1 MICNISISCAIFC
14 PTIFFP
20 YLGHP
25 WSRLLGDHPEKE
37 IVSTIVLVNVIHLIT
52 LFLNFHLRWSS
63 RTLGS
68 VCWAEG
74 SSSNFKPSIWGLFG
88 VSICFL
94 FDWIWLFWSI
104 LPVAYIIQLKILGNC
119 QWNLI
124 LSVRSGR
131 LYEGIYIP
139 NWSSTSAKGMSMYK
153 ECWVV
158 HTSRN
163 ILWDERSK
171 LSLQIHSLWRVPVQ
185 EYASLNHIIYFNT
198 CRIIPLK

>member
-1 MICNISISCAIFC
+1 MSMKWMFTFKNFRNVYWHGKTHSVVIWYLSFSCAIFC
-14 PTIFFP
+14 PTTFSP
-20 YLGHP
+20 NLGHP
-25 WSRLLGDHPEKE
+25 WSRFLGDHPEKE
-37 IVSTIVLVNVIHLIT
+37 IGSTIGLVNVVHLIT
-52 LFLNFHLRWSS
+52 LFLNIHLRWFLNLYLRWSS

-131 LYEGIYIP
+131 LYEGIYIS
-139 NWSSTSAKGMSMYK
+139 NWS
-153 ECWVV
+153 
-158 HTSRN
+158 
-163 ILWDERSK
+163 
-171 LSLQIHSLWRVPVQ
+171 
-185 EYASLNHIIYFNT
+185 
-198 CRIIPLK
+198 